1 MTERYADVTGLA
13 RLAVTV
19 PVSPPVGVVAVPGS
33 KSLTNRALV
42 LAALA
47 SGRST
52 LTGALDA
59 EDTRLMVAALR
70 RLGVD
75 VEVAEA
81 GTRLVVHGVGGPPT
95 SLADPATPL
104 DVGTAGTVARFLAG
118 VLAAAPVTARMDGS
132 ARMRERPM
140 GQLFDALV
148 ALGATVDAAAGGM
161 LPATLSGG
169 RPPGGTI
176 VLERPA
182 SSQIVSALVLTA
194 LLADGPTR
202 LALPQ
207 GTPARPYV
215 DMTLAMVQRFGG
227 VAGWLDGT
235 TVLVEPR
242 PLTATDVAIEP
253 DASAATYPLALAA
266 VHGGR
271 ITVPGLD
278 RGALQGDVGFV
289 DVLAAAGATVAVDDR
304 GLTASGPSD
313 GLQGVSVDLTEMP
326 DPGLTLAAM
335 ALRARGPTSIR
346 GVAVHRHHETDRI
359 AAAAAELRRLGAT
372 VEEHADGLDVRPPV
386 TPRTGVVVRTYRDH
400 RMAMAFGLLGD
411 LVVDDPGC
419 VAKTWPGYFAV
430 LDRFGMVVG

>member
-1 MTERYADVTGLA
+1 MTDRYADVTGLA
-13 RLAVTV
+13 RLAVAT
-19 PVSPPVGVVAVPGS
+19 PSSPPDGVVAVPGS

-70 RLGVD
+70 RLGVG
-75 VEVAEA
+75 VTAEAA
-81 GTRLVVHGVGGPPT
+81 GTRLVVDGSGGPPT
-95 SLADPATPL
+95 TLADPATPL
-104 DVGTAGTVARFLAG
+104 AVGTAGTVARFLAG
-118 VLAAAPVTARMDGS
+118 VLAASPLTAGMDGS

-140 GQLFDALV
+140 GQLFDAL
-148 ALGATVDAAAGGM
+148 AAQGATVTAAPGGL
-161 LPATLSGG
+161 LPATITGG
-169 RPPGGTI
+169 RPRGGEL
-176 VLERPA
+176 VLDRPA

-194 LLADGPTR
+194 MLAAVPTT
-202 LALPQ
+202 LVLPH

-215 DMTLAMVQRFGG
+215 DMTLALARRFGG
-227 VAGWLDGT
+227 VADWVDGST
-235 TVLVEPR
+235 IRVEP
-242 PLTATDVAIEP
+242 TALHAADVAIEP

-271 ITVPGLD
+271 VTVPGLD

-289 DVLAAAGATVAVDDR
+289 DVLAATGATVEVDDR
-304 GLTASGPSD
+304 GITATGPPD
-313 GLQGVSVDLTEMP
+313 GLRGVSVDLTEMP

-335 ALRARGPTSIR
+335 AVRARGTTRIR

-359 AAAAAELRRLGAT
+359 AAAATELRRLGAN
-372 VEEHADGLDVRPPV
+372 VDEHADGLDVRPP
-386 TPRTGVVVRTYRDH
+386 TAPRRGVVVRTYRDH

-430 LDRFGMVVG
+430 LDRFGMVAG